1 MPGIPINI
9 KERQE
14 SVEKMMGLPL
24 PVHSYVP
31 IFVKEALAKSF
42 LKKPERYLQ
51 KLYQSQQQKRRETIN
66 PASLPLSTTK
76 KLPQKIK
83 KLPQKIKKLPQQ
95 TKKLTQQ
102 RKRYLKRKQLLDQL
116 LYQQQQLQE
125 EPDSVPITPDDVATP
140 NTFTKLSGMKK

>member
-1 MPGIPINI
+1 MISL

-14 SVEKMMGLPL
+14 SVEQMLGLPL

-31 IFVKEALAKSF
+31 KFMKEALAKSF

-51 KLYQSQQQKRRETIN
+51 KLYAREKQKKRDTN
-66 PASLPLSTTK
+66 PSTLPLSTNNK
-76 KLPQKIK
+76 KIPQQIKKIPQKA
-83 KLPQKIKKLPQQ
+83 
-95 TKKLTQQ
+95 KKLTQQ

-125 EPDSVPITPDDVATP
+125 EPESVPITPDDVATP
-140 NTFTKLSGMKK
+140 NTFTKLSGMEK